1 MSNIVNR
8 EFLIQN
14 ISACEP
20 VKYEI
25 REWGGYVLIGRV
37 MADKA
42 SEYRSCLDGL
52 DDVSANIALI
62 IAFCINEDGTP
73 LFKKEDAEWL
83 GKQPL
88 SIIGSLAKK
97 IAMLNG
103 LTMDVQ
109 EEAEK
114 NFERADS

>member
-25 REWGGYVLIGRV
+25 REWGGYVLIDRV

-42 SEYRSCLDGL
+42 SEY
-52 DDVSANIALI
+52 
-62 IAFCINEDGTP
+62 
-73 LFKKEDAEWL
+73 K
-83 GKQPL
+83 
-88 SIIGSLAKK
+88 IG
-97 IAMLNG
+97 
-103 LTMDVQ
+103 
-109 EEAEK
+109 
-114 NFERADS
+114 RAHV